1 MTLEPPE
8 PSTKATVVV
17 HATRAVELTV
27 EPPADHPWRRRRPP
41 KPILTTL
48 PPNTDDARSPRWF
61 VRAAVTAGVALVIGY
76 GFVTFVE
83 RGAHA
88 APRPQFATNTLPT
101 TAPGAARHALL
112 GVGVALEGASV
123 TVTTVTPASP
133 AARAGIQPGDI
144 VATVDGADVT
154 SPSQLTT
161 IVRDHHPG
169 DTVHLSVVRARQH
182 LIIAVSLAPA

>member
-17 HATRAVELTV
+17 HATRTVELTV
-27 EPPADHPWRRRRPP
+27 EPPADHPWRRRHPP
-41 KPILTTL
+41 KPILPTL
-48 PPNTDDARSPRWF
+48 SPNTDDAPSPHWF

-76 GFVTFVE
+76 GFVTFVG
-83 RGAHA
+83 RGARA
-88 APRPQFATNTLPT
+88 APRPQLAINTLPT
-101 TAPGAARHALL
+101 TTTGPARRALL
-112 GVGVALEGASV
+112 GVGVALQGASV

-144 VATVDGADVT
+144 VASVDGTDVT

-169 DTVHLSVVRARQH
+169 DTVHLSVVREGQQ
-182 LIIAVSLAPA
+182 LTIAVSLAPA